1 MTEGL
6 DLTQTAFLELL
17 HTFKCVHSVSLFD
30 NAMVVTCVTPA
41 GIIIYSIYEVDG
53 QTKVLRQPFFNNQPL
68 EPNETDLDTYLE
80 ICNLLIDDFSAL
92 DGVIELA
99 EALEEALEESD
110 NE

>member
-1 MTEGL
+1 MTN
-6 DLTQTAFLELL
+6 DLTKDMFIELL

-41 GIIIYSIYEVDG
+41 GIIIYSIYEVDS
-53 QTKVLRQPFFNNQPL
+53 QTKVLRQPFFNNRPL

-92 DGVIELA
+92 DDVIELA
-99 EALEEALEESD
+99 ETLEEALEESD
-110 NE
+110 DE

>member
-1 MTEGL
+1 MTN
-6 DLTQTAFLELL
+6 DLTKDMFIELL

-41 GIIIYSIYEVDG
+41 GIIIYSIYEV
-53 QTKVLRQPFFNNQPL
+53 LRQPFFNNQPL

-92 DGVIELA
+92 DDVIELA
-99 EALEEALEESD
+99 EALEESD

>member
-41 GIIIYSIYEVDG
+41 GIIIYSIYEVDS
-53 QTKVLRQPFFNNQPL
+53 QTKVLRQPFFNNVPL
-68 EPNETDLDTYLE
+68 EPNETDFNSYLE
-80 ICNLLIDDFSAL
+80 ICDLLIDEFSAL
-92 DGVIELA
+92 DEVIELA
-99 EALEEALEESD
+99 EALEESD

>member
-53 QTKVLRQPFFNNQPL
+53 QTKVLRQPFFNNRPL
-68 EPNETDLDTYLE
+68 EPNETDLDAYLE

-92 DGVIELA
+92 DDIIELA

-110 NE
+110 DE